1 MIGYIESSSFPV
13 YTYGEMIY
21 KSFYIKWTPSYVSSG
36 TFSVGGR
43 IHNYSDYSNG
53 VFSEFD
59 GVVIEGDEFGPS
71 TVSITY
77 LETNITDGEFFGV
90 TMNSLNSAYLPDCR
104 ILGTSSYTTPPHQ
117 GGGFAH
123 CTSLSKVSLPVCEVV
138 GGAAFQDCHT
148 LKSITL
154 PSCRYVGNGAF
165 NNCSSLSYV
174 NLPVCSYIDGYAFQS
189 CRSLRNIELP
199 QCERIEGAAFMW
211 CGFYSISLPMCSYLS
226 GGVFYGCSSLSYI
239 DLPVCEVLDGGVFRN
254 CNHLSSIVLPVCSS
268 IGPYA
273 FQSCTILKSI
283 TLGSTS
289 VCSLANSEV
298 FSNTD
303 ILSYSGSIFVPSS
316 LVSAYKRASGWK
328 FFSDRIYPINN

>member
-36 TFSVGGR
+36 TFSVGGSV
-43 IHNYSDYSNG
+43 HNYSDYSNG

-59 GVVIEGDEFGPS
+59 GVIIEGDTLRS
-71 TVSITY
+71 ASITY
-77 LETNITDGEFFGV
+77 LETNIEDCEFFMV
-90 TMNSLNSAYLPDCR
+90 ALRSSLQSAYLPNCK
-104 ILGTSSYTTPPHQ
+104 ILGTSDYTTPPRST
-117 GGGFAH
+117 GGFAY
-123 CTSLSKVSLPVCEVV
+123 CTSLSKVSLPVCEVI
-138 GGAAFQDCHT
+138 GADAFQDCYE

-154 PSCRYVGNGAF
+154 PSCRYVGTYAF
-165 NNCSSLSYV
+165 GNCSSLSYV
-174 NLPVCSYIDGYAFQS
+174 NLPVCSYIYTYAFQS
-189 CRSLRNIELP
+189 CRSLRNIVIP

-226 GGVFYGCSSLSYI
+226 GGVFYGCSSLTYI
-239 DLPVCEVLDGGVFRN
+239 DLPVCEVLAGGTFEN

-268 IGPYA
+268 IGQNT
-273 FQSCTILKSI
+273 FKGCTILKSI

-289 VCSLANSEV
+289 VCSLANSGV
-298 FSNTD
+298 FSGTD
-303 ILSYSGSIFVPSS
+303 ILSYSGSIFVPYS

-328 FFSDRIYPINN
+328 FFSNRIYPINN